1 MTDLRML
8 EQIENLIALF
18 NSLPGAY
25 LILSPDDDFTI
36 LAVDDAYLQATNT
49 IRDRIVG
56 RPLFEVF
63 PDDPQD
69 IGATGVH
76 NLTESLRT
84 TIREK
89 KPHKMPVQK
98 YNIPQP
104 GSALFQER
112 YWSPINT
119 AVMDKD
125 GNVICIIHHVS
136 DVTEYAKLED
146 SFHTA
151 SNIIKESS
159 SELINKVK
167 KLQELNALLI
177 QREAK
182 MSQLKEENVR
192 LQKMIVELQ
201 EKIV

>member
-1 MTDLRML
+1 MTDLRVL
-8 EQIENLIALF
+8 EQVENLVSLF
-18 NSLPGAY
+18 NSLPEAY
-25 LILSPDDDFTI
+25 LILSPDADFTI

-49 IRDRIVG
+49 IRELIVG
-56 RPLFEVF
+56 RPLFEIF

-76 NLTESLRT
+76 NLTESLHT
-84 TIREK
+84 TMREK

-104 GSALFQER
+104 GSTVFEER

-119 AVMDKD
+119 AVMDRT
-125 GNVICIIHHVS
+125 GNVFCIIHHVS
-136 DVTEYAKLED
+136 DVTEYARLEA

-151 SNIIKESS
+151 SNQIKEST
-159 SELINKVK
+159 SELIDKVK
-167 KLQELNALLI
+167 ELQELNVLLI
-177 QREAK
+177 RRETK
-182 MSQLKEENVR
+182 MSELKAENAR

-201 EKIV
+201 SKK